1 MILINEIYMNL
12 FNNLILN
19 LNIIELKC
27 LWKLTKLYLKLGKN
41 KLNYKSIHF

>member
-1 MILINEIYMNL
+1 MNLLTGIYMNL

-19 LNIIELKC
+19 LSIIELKC
-27 LWKLTKLYLKLGKN
+27 LSKLTKLYLKLGKN

>member
-27 LWKLTKLYLKLGKN
+27 LSKLTKLYLKLGKN

>member
-19 LNIIELKC
+19 LSIIELKC
-27 LWKLTKLYLKLGKN
+27 LSKLTKLYLKLGKN
-41 KLNYKSIHF
+41 KLNYKLIHF